1 MYAKICPIVAAI
13 LVFPLTK
20 KKSTFVKN
28 LIQWLLMYSFES
40 IKFPTFHFPIRSHVN
55 SVSHLGFI
63 NQNSIKRLST
73 KKHEL
78 HAASITGMCQIYKK
92 HELGAAS
99 ITGMCQIY
107 KKHELGAASITG
119 MCQIYKTKRYRT

>member
-1 MYAKICPIVAAI
+1 VFREYLKNTI
-13 LVFPLTK
+13 LY
-20 KKSTFVKN
+20 SREKN
-28 LIQWLLMYSFES
+28 I
-40 IKFPTFHFPIRSHVN
+40 FHFPIRSHVN

-99 ITGMCQIY
+99 ITGMCLENILKIQYYIV
-107 KKHELGAASITG
+107 
-119 MCQIYKTKRYRT
+119 KTSNEILCF

>member
-1 MYAKICPIVAAI
+1 M
-13 LVFPLTK
+13 
-20 KKSTFVKN
+20 
-28 LIQWLLMYSFES
+28 Q
-40 IKFPTFHFPIRSHVN
+40 HRVN

-107 KKHELGAASITG
+107 KKHELGAACLKKI
-119 MCQIYKTKRYRT
+119 KLPF

>member
-1 MYAKICPIVAAI
+1 
-13 LVFPLTK
+13 
-20 KKSTFVKN
+20 
-28 LIQWLLMYSFES
+28 MYSFES
-40 IKFPTFHFPIRSHVN
+40 IKFPTWGREKNIFHFPIRSHVN

-119 MCQIYKTKRYRT
+119 MCHIQNKEISDIN